1 MPNTKSAERRMRQNA
16 VRRLRNRAR
25 RSEVRSE
32 IKKLR
37 RLVEAEQFEEAQQ
50 RLSKVYAV
58 IDRTAQKG
66 VIHRN
71 TAARY
76 KSRLARQL
84 SAHATGL
91 I

>member
-1 MPNTKSAERRMRQNA
+1 MPNTKSADRRMRQNA
-16 VRRLRNRAR
+16 VRRMRNRAR
-25 RSEVRSE
+25 RSEVRGE

-37 RLVEAEQFEEAQQ
+37 RLVAAEQFEEARQ

-84 SAHATGL
+84 SARANGL